1 MLWVGLSGGIGS
13 GKSTVSA
20 RLARRGALVID
31 ADLIAREVVEPGRPA
46 LQEILQRFGAQV
58 RAPSGG
64 LDRAALG
71 SIVFGDRQA
80 RRDLEAIT
88 HPWILGRTRELLDAA
103 PEDAVVVHDIPLLVE
118 LGRAADYALTVIV
131 SVSEQER
138 LRRLVQTRGI
148 DPQAARARIAAQA
161 TDEQRIAA
169 ADVLLDNEGT
179 RPDLHTRVD
188 RLWHERLVPFEVA
201 LRSDAASHSSGALAV
216 ESSTRVAGDAA
227 RVLERVRQALG
238 DSLRGDHLRSARA
251 PGQVAMDVLELQVVV
266 PDVAV
271 LDLPE
276 VRDRLRRRGLLLLEE
291 GWDDGAHEVAQEP
304 EPSSVDHLSGW
315 PERMIATADPGRV
328 VHCHVHPLSSPAWR
342 QALPDQPAA
351 R

>member
-31 ADLIAREVVEPGRPA
+31 ADLIAREAVEPGRPA
-46 LQEILQRFGAQV
+46 LQEILQRFGARV
-58 RAPSGG
+58 RASSGG
-64 LDRAALG
+64 LDRAALAT
-71 SIVFGDRQA
+71 IVFADPQA

-88 HPWILGRTRELLDAA
+88 HPWILERTRELLDAA

-148 DPQAARARIAAQA
+148 DPQAARARIGAQA
-161 TDEQRIAA
+161 TDEQRVAA

-179 RPDLHTRVD
+179 LQDLHARVD
-188 RLWHERLVPFEVA
+188 RLWHERLLPFELA
-201 LRSDAASHSSGALAV
+201 LRSDVVSQSSEALADV
-216 ESSTRVAGDAA
+216 ESSTRLAGDAA
-227 RVLERVRQALG
+227 RVLERLRQAFG
-238 DSLRGDHLRSARA
+238 DSMIRGDHLRSASA
-251 PGQVAMDVLELQVVV
+251 PGPVATDVVELQVVV
-266 PDVAV
+266 PELAA
-271 LDLPE
+271 LDLPQ
-276 VRDRLRRRGLLLLEE
+276 VRDRLRQRGLLVLADR
-291 GWDDGAHEVAQEP
+291 GKDRMRQQP
-304 EPSSVDHLSGW
+304 EPSSADHPSAW

-328 VHCHVHPLSSPAWR
+328 VHCYVRPVASPAWR
-342 QALPDQPAA
+342 RALPDQPAD